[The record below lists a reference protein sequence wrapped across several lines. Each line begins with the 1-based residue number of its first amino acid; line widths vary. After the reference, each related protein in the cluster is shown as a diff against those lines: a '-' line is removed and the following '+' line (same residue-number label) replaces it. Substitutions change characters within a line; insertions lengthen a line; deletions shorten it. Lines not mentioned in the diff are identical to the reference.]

1 MKFFIIELLLI
12 NSCNFQ
18 QAFSTNKSNF
28 TVKYFIMDES
38 KKASETVAV
47 MTEIVLPND
56 TNIYNNLRGG
66 RILHWMDMAAA
77 ISAQKHSGAQVVTA
91 SVDSVSFKN
100 PIRIGTVVTI
110 HSKVT
115 RAFHTSMEVYLEVWA
130 ENIPERKKYKS
141 NEAYYTFVAI
151 DDFGRPTPVPKLIPE
166 SEEEKRQ
173 FDGAKRR
180 RELRLILSGKM
191 KAEDS
196 VDLKALFVK
205 DINDLIKK

>member
-1 MKFFIIELLLI
+1 M
-12 NSCNFQ
+12 
-18 QAFSTNKSNF
+18 A
-28 TVKYFIMDES
+28 DS
-38 KKASETVAV
+38 KKAHETIAV
-47 MTEIVLPND
+47 MTELVLPND
-56 TNIYNNLRGG
+56 TNVYNNLRGG
-66 RILHWMDMAAA
+66 KILHWMDMAAA
-77 ISAQKHSGAQVVTA
+77 ISAQKHSNAQVVTA

-115 RAFHTSMEVYLEVWA
+115 RSFKSSMEVFLEVWA

-151 DDFGRPTPVPKLIPE
+151 DDFGRPTPVPELIPE
-166 SEEEKRQ
+166 TEDEKKQ

-191 KAEDS
+191 KPEES
-196 VDLKALFVK
+196 VDLKALFFK
-205 DINDLIKK
+205 DIKDILAK